1 MLLKLLEMIYKG
13 VCNGLSGVFPA
24 NRCRLLQQDDG
35 DIQTTQ
41 LASSEQEQ
49 QTYHSQDQTAY
60 SSQQHDR
67 NQGQHQDEHDVPQR
81 CKQDAR
87 GETAH
92 SRKGLHGLDQ
102 PTDRSTHGSLALGE
116 AVSTTNVNAS
126 LPPSTAEIGL
136 RSYTHLQHVDHISL
150 TSSSSSPASTFSA
163 HANVPQVHSPP
174 PEPPMYG
181 PLDTEEVLL
190 PPNWSA
196 TTNSKGRLYYYNVL
210 TKETSWRL
218 PSTTTITT
226 IGTTHPSAGQ
236 ELHTDHVSSSIN
248 DANQCAEMLSQDPED
263 HINEEYLPEGW
274 NSAQDEDGSQYFFNE
289 STGETTWDRPTSPG
303 MQRSSFQSSLV
314 PEASSVPQGS
324 SPVTSQSSSVQAS
337 ASHSAARAAPKRQP
351 SIDENMLQNQLLG
364 LSLSEEELHALELS
378 QLPPEKIQRK
388 GSLRVK
394 SQKVSTN
401 ATISSWKEYWVV
413 VYKGF
418 LLFYRDDGGVIR
430 STLSL
435 KASSDSI
442 NKVKQVMQ
450 VMPAGCFDVEKIT
463 IELPANGQSLTKK
476 KNVFH
481 ITPGSSV
488 RLLLQDASGGDERA
502 WFRDIQASLASRK
515 VDEISGLEEPYLIQ
529 ILKRQTAGSGEASGL
544 KMNKKIEEKDLKT
557 YKGPL
562 KMEKTRGIRNMV
574 AQGIH
579 VPRRKSGQDERLRLS
594 ADEDVPSATQQTD
607 GSQRTS
613 TSRPFTNLKNKSSS
627 DQFKDS
633 TAFRKDGDGQME
645 RQTEIAQD
653 IGSPGSGVHHGK
665 KTRLTNMSR
674 NFFSK
679 DKDKDKER
687 EKERDKE
694 KDKEKEKSKDRI
706 KEKYKDKG
714 KDKDSKHYSG
724 SKSVQGGSPV
734 FGGSLT
740 VEPGRTIP
748 KVVELCVKT
757 IEARGLSTAGIYR
770 VSGHMGSIQNM
781 KRAFNEG
788 SNVEKLIDKEHD
800 VNTIAALLKLYF
812 RELREPVMLFDFYP
826 SFIAA
831 ADIEDYNEKL
841 YTIKSLVHSLPEPNF
856 NTLQYL
862 MMHLGRVQDQYH
874 TTKMDSANLAI
885 CFAPNLL
892 RQEVNDLTSIINTGK
907 QSSIID
913 TLIEQREWVFD
924 PYPEEDEDEIE
935 EVYQEAQ
942 LQDHEQERQQ
952 SQHHIEQGQQSH
964 QDIHQY
970 QNEFSERENTTA
982 PPAYVEPENQHPL
995 QLQPEKGPKSLLDP
1009 S

>member
-1 MLLKLLEMIYKG
+1 M
-13 VCNGLSGVFPA
+13 NG
-24 NRCRLLQQDDG
+24 
-35 DIQTTQ
+35 
-41 LASSEQEQ
+41 
-49 QTYHSQDQTAY
+49 
-60 SSQQHDR
+60 
-67 NQGQHQDEHDVPQR
+67 
-81 CKQDAR
+81 
-87 GETAH
+87 
-92 SRKGLHGLDQ
+92 
-102 PTDRSTHGSLALGE
+102 
-116 AVSTTNVNAS
+116 
-126 LPPSTAEIGL
+126 PS
-136 RSYTHLQHVDHISL
+136 
-150 TSSSSSPASTFSA
+150 
-163 HANVPQVHSPP
+163 
-174 PEPPMYG
+174 
-181 PLDTEEVLL
+181 DTEEVLL

-218 PSTTTITT
+218 PSTTMITT
-226 IGTTHPSAGQ
+226 TGTVHPLAGQ
-236 ELHTDHVSSSIN
+236 ELHTNHASSSIDN
-248 DANQCAEMLSQDPED
+248 ANQYAEMLSQDPVDDSSEKS
-263 HINEEYLPEGW
+263 LPEGW

-289 STGETTWDRPTSPG
+289 STGETTWDRPTSPE
-303 MQRSSFQSSLV
+303 MQRSSFQSTLV
-314 PEASSVPQGS
+314 SETSSVRQDS
-324 SPVTSQSSSVQAS
+324 SSAASQSSSVHVS
-337 ASHSAARAAPKRQP
+337 ASHSAVRATPKRQA
-351 SIDENMLQNQLLG
+351 SVDENMLQSQLSG
-364 LSLSEEELHALELS
+364 LSLSEEELHALELN
-378 QLPPEKIQRK
+378 QLPPENIQRK
-388 GSLRVK
+388 GPLRVK

-418 LLFYRDDGGVIR
+418 LLFYRDDGGAIR
-430 STLSL
+430 STLSS

-442 NKVKQVMQ
+442 NKIKQVMQ
-450 VMPAGCFDVEKIT
+450 VMPAGCFDMEKIAV
-463 IELPANGQSLTKK
+463 ELPTNGQSLTKK

-502 WFRDIQASLASRK
+502 WFRDIQTSLASRK
-515 VDEISGLEEPYLIQ
+515 ADEISGQEDPYLIQ

-544 KMNKKIEEKDLKT
+544 KMNKKIEEKDFKT

-574 AQGIH
+574 AHGIH

-594 ADEDVPSATQQTD
+594 ADEDMPSATQQTD

-613 TSRPFTNLKNKSSS
+613 TSRSSTNTRCKGSS

-633 TAFRKDGDGQME
+633 APFRKDGNGHME
-645 RQTEIAQD
+645 HQTEIAQD
-653 IGSPGSGVHHGK
+653 VGSPGSGVHPGK

-674 NFFSK
+674 SFFS
-679 DKDKDKER
+679 KDKDKER
-687 EKERDKE
+687 EKE
-694 KDKEKEKSKDRI
+694 KDKEKSKDRI
-706 KEKYKDKG
+706 KEKYKDKS
-714 KDKDSKHYSG
+714 KDKDSKYHNG
-724 SKSVQGGSPV
+724 SKSAQGGSPV

-748 KVVELCVKT
+748 MVVELCVKT

-788 SNVEKLIDKEHD
+788 SNVEKLVDKEHD

-812 RELREPVMLFDFYP
+812 RELREPVMPFDFYP

-831 ADIEDYNEKL
+831 AGIEDYNEKL

-862 MMHLGRVQDQYH
+862 MMHLGHVQDQYH

-892 RQEVNDLTSIINTGK
+892 RQEVDDLTSIINTGK

-913 TLIEQREWVFD
+913 TLIEQREWIFD
-924 PYPEEDEDEIE
+924 PYPEEDEEEIE
-935 EVYQEAQ
+935 EELQEAQ
-942 LQDHEQERQQ
+942 PQNHEQEYQQ
-952 SQHHIEQGQQSH
+952 SRHHIEQEQQSH
-964 QDIHQY
+964 QNIHQY
-970 QNEFSERENTTA
+970 QTAFPERENTTA
-982 PPAYVEPENQHPL
+982 PPAYVEPDSQHPL
-995 QLQPEKGPKSLLDP
+995 QLQLEKGPKSSLDP